1 MKTLIEMLESKREI
15 KNKGITI
22 IMNSN
27 TEKFISFENLYKKSK
42 GVLYNLQKKG
52 LKPQDEV
59 IFQIDDNEQF
69 MYLFWAC
76 ILGGM
81 IPVPITVGNNDL
93 HKMKV
98 VNVWGNLSNP
108 YIVTDKHTHQKLS

>member
-42 GVLYNLQKKG
+42 GVLYNLQKK
-52 LKPQDEV
+52 V
-59 IFQIDDNEQF
+59 
-69 MYLFWAC
+69 
-76 ILGGM
+76 
-81 IPVPITVGNNDL
+81 
-93 HKMKV
+93 
-98 VNVWGNLSNP
+98 
-108 YIVTDKHTHQKLS
+108 